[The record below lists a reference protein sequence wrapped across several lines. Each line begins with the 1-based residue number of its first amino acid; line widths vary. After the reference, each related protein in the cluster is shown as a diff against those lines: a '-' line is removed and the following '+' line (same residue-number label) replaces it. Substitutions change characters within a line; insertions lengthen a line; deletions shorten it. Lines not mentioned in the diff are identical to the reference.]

1 MDAAEPPAP
10 AARPRAAWVDVA
22 RSFAMFPIIW
32 MHAGDA
38 PAWSGRLV
46 GGGLFLF
53 FLLAG
58 YFMPREPRPCC
69 TRALRLAT
77 AWALWSVIAALLYFA
92 VAPEHGI
99 DWRKLLGWGVNA
111 YDTPLWFLRNLA
123 VYELLIAAL
132 LVLRLLPR
140 HTWLLTAVLASLAYA
155 GSPAQQLTIRFDWF
169 WVTLLGFSLRCVPV
183 PQIETWLAR
192 HAAVLLP
199 ACVVV
204 LCQPWLWSQYRVD
217 VGFCSLPT
225 FSAAWCVLYFL
236 AALALQRFLPRA
248 AGALAFSGRGMMFC
262 YVTHSFFLS
271 PFYMGY
277 DLNWGYNLWVPPLLL
292 ILLPLL
298 GAGLQR
304 LFPRAMRLLLAR

>member
-1 MDAAEPPAP
+1 MAAAEPPALAP
-10 AARPRAAWVDVA
+10 APRAAWVDAA
-22 RSFAMFPIIW
+22 RCLAMFPIIW
-32 MHAGDA
+32 MHAGAA
-38 PAWSGRLV
+38 PAWSGKLV
-46 GGGLFLF
+46 GGALFLF

-58 YFMPREPRPCC
+58 YFMPREAHPCC
-69 TRALRLAT
+69 TRALRLAG
-77 AWALWSVIAALLYFA
+77 AWALWSGIAALLYFS
-92 VAPEHGI
+92 VAPEYGI

-132 LVLRLLPR
+132 LLLRLLPR
-140 HTWLLTAVLASLAYA
+140 YTWLLTAVLASLAYA

-169 WVTLLGFSLRCVPV
+169 WVTLLGFSLRCAPV
-183 PQIETWLAR
+183 AQIETWLAR
-192 HAAVLLP
+192 HAAVLVP

-204 LCQPWLWSQYRVD
+204 LCQPWLWSQYRAD

-236 AALALQRFLPRA
+236 AALVLQRFLPRA

-262 YVTHSFFLS
+262 YVTHSFFLA

-277 DLNWGYNLWVPPLLL
+277 DLNWAYNLWVPPLLL